1 MLKSF
6 SFIAGDEGDGGKK
19 PAEPEKAAADKPA
32 EKAAADSGFPPTF
45 TEKPRIVPNETG
57 TLVTMK
63 FKVTFFSS
71 ATTITKVCLTDRMT
85 VQQYATGQSV

>member
-1 MLKSF
+1 MLKYF

-63 FKVTFFSS
+63 FKVTFFSCI
-71 ATTITKVCLTDRMT
+71 AVTL
-85 VQQYATGQSV
+85 